1 MIPVCKAFRG
11 CA

>member
-1 MIPVCKAFRG
+1 MISVCKAFRG